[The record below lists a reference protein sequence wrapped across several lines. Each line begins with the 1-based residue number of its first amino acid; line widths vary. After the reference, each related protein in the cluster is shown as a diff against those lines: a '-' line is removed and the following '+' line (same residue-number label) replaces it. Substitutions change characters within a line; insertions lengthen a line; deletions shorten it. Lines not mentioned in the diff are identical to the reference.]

1 MAACL
6 ISVLMLALAGVTRF
20 GAHLQGAWHVIY
32 VVSAGAAL
40 YFNLLF
46 GVVGASSQTEPSLL
60 VAQFAVVLPFVGVTV
75 AIIKRFR
82 SAALADGGLRL
93 ENPGQMLVN
102 RPTVSNGNIAFK
114 KALASHDFERGV
126 RDGHVNRN
134 ESSTGTETVARAE
147 Q

>member
-40 YFNLLF
+40 YFTLLL

-82 SAALADGGLRL
+82 CAALADGELRL
-93 ENPGQMLVN
+93 ERPGQMLVN
-102 RPTVSNGNIAFK
+102 QQTVLNEDIAFK
-114 KALASHDFERGV
+114 K
-126 RDGHVNRN
+126 
-134 ESSTGTETVARAE
+134 T

>member
-1 MAACL
+1 MADHLGSSYAAGF

-82 SAALADGGLRL
+82 GAALADGELRL
-93 ENPGQMLVN
+93 QSPGHVLVN
-102 RPTVSNGNIAFK
+102 QQTVLNEDIAFK
-114 KALASHDFERGV
+114 KTR
-126 RDGHVNRN
+126 
-134 ESSTGTETVARAE
+134 
-147 Q
+147 

>member
-6 ISVLMLALAGVTRF
+6 ISVVMLALAGVTRF
-20 GAHLQGAWHVIY
+20 GAHLQGAWRVIY

-46 GVVGASSQTEPSLL
+46 GVVGASSQTEPPLF

-82 SAALADGGLRL
+82 FAALADGELGLER
-93 ENPGQMLVN
+93 PGQMLIN
-102 RPTVSNGNIAFK
+102 QQTVLNEDIAFK
-114 KALASHDFERGV
+114 
-126 RDGHVNRN
+126 N
-134 ESSTGTETVARAE
+134 T

>member
-6 ISVLMLALAGVTRF
+6 IFVLMLALAGVTRF

-75 AIIKRFR
+75 AIIRRFR

-93 ENPGQMLVN
+93 ENRQTAP
-102 RPTVSNGNIAFK
+102 NGNIAFK
-114 KALASHDFERGV
+114 KAPTSHDFRERSP
-126 RDGHVNRN
+126 R
-134 ESSTGTETVARAE
+134 
-147 Q
+147 

>member
-1 MAACL
+1 MMADHLGSSYAACL

-40 YFNLLF
+40 FFNLLC
-46 GVVGASSQTEPSLL
+46 GVIEASSQTEPSLL

-75 AIIKRFR
+75 AIMTRFR
-82 SAALADGGLRL
+82 HAALADGELRL
-93 ENPGQMLVN
+93 ENPGQVLVN
-102 RPTVSNGNIAFK
+102 QQTVLNEDIAFK
-114 KALASHDFERGV
+114 
-126 RDGHVNRN
+126 N
-134 ESSTGTETVARAE
+134 T

>member
-1 MAACL
+1 MVDHLGSSYAAGF
-6 ISVLMLALAGVTRF
+6 ISILMLVLAGVTRF

-60 VAQFAVVLPFVGVTV
+60 VAQFAVALPFVGVTV

-82 SAALADGGLRL
+82 WAALADGELRL
-93 ENPGQMLVN
+93 ENPGQVLVN
-102 RPTVSNGNIAFK
+102 QQTVLTEDIAFT
-114 KALASHDFERGV
+114 
-126 RDGHVNRN
+126 N
-134 ESSTGTETVARAE
+134 TP
-147 Q
+147 

>member
-1 MAACL
+1 MVDHLGSSYAAGF
-6 ISVLMLALAGVTRF
+6 ISVLMLGLARVTGF

-46 GVVGASSQTEPSLL
+46 GAVEASSPTEPSLL
-60 VAQFAVVLPFVGVTV
+60 VAQFAVVLPFVGVTI

-82 SAALADGGLRL
+82 HAALADGEPRL
-93 ENPGQMLVN
+93 ENPGPVLVN
-102 RPTVSNGNIAFK
+102 QQTVLNEDIAFK
-114 KALASHDFERGV
+114 
-126 RDGHVNRN
+126 N
-134 ESSTGTETVARAE
+134 T

>member
-6 ISVLMLALAGVTRF
+6 ISVVMLALAGVTRF
-20 GAHLQGAWHVIY
+20 GAHLQGAWRVIY

-40 YFNLLF
+40 YFNLLL

-82 SAALADGGLRL
+82 HA
-93 ENPGQMLVN
+93 Q
-102 RPTVSNGNIAFK
+102 TVLNGSVAFK
-114 KALASHDFERGV
+114 KTQYVTRFRKRSPEWPR
-126 RDGHVNRN
+126 
-134 ESSTGTETVARAE
+134 
-147 Q
+147 

>member
-20 GAHLQGAWHVIY
+20 GAHLQGAWRVIY

-40 YFNLLF
+40 YFNLLL
-46 GVVGASSQTEPSLL
+46 GVVGASSQTEPSLF

-75 AIIKRFR
+75 AIMTRFR
-82 SAALADGGLRL
+82 HAAVADGELRL
-93 ENPGQMLVN
+93 ENPGQVLVN
-102 RPTVSNGNIAFK
+102 QQTVLNEDIAFK
-114 KALASHDFERGV
+114 K
-126 RDGHVNRN
+126 
-134 ESSTGTETVARAE
+134 T

>member
-6 ISVLMLALAGVTRF
+6 ISVLMLALAGATRF

-40 YFNLLF
+40 YFTLLL

-82 SAALADGGLRL
+82 FAALADGELGLER
-93 ENPGQMLVN
+93 PGQMLIN
-102 RPTVSNGNIAFK
+102 QQTVLNEDIAFK
-114 KALASHDFERGV
+114 K
-126 RDGHVNRN
+126 
-134 ESSTGTETVARAE
+134 T

>member
-1 MAACL
+1 MVDHLGSSYAAGF
-6 ISVLMLALAGVTRF
+6 ISVLILALACVTRF

-75 AIIKRFR
+75 AIINRFR
-82 SAALADGGLRL
+82 SAALADGKFRL
-93 ENPGQMLVN
+93 ENSGQVLVN
-102 RPTVSNGNIAFK
+102 QQTVLTEDIAFT
-114 KALASHDFERGV
+114 
-126 RDGHVNRN
+126 N
-134 ESSTGTETVARAE
+134 TP
-147 Q
+147 